1 MPWMDDGAALIRRL
15 LGSPSVRTADDYD
28 TMARQYAG
36 ALLSGDEAEAARLA
50 NALGTAKVRGEFV
63 PPTEADLLTMAE
75 RFPAEQSII
84 GGPVKTAGQSRALS
98 RRPDVGGLS
107 ATDDMTLEDAIAL
120 QQALDQ
126 GAMVRGTMNT
136 AEPALT
142 SGGNIRDDLMSFFGT
157 QAQKQRAGLNPEM
170 MATRGDIDAPII
182 DAIRQDQLLGI
193 AARRAADEADA
204 IDALDE
210 AGPMFPIRE
219 TRTGTDSDTVQDLAR
234 IAGGGALSGA
244 LAYALS
250 QMGTPDEEDETVV
263 MSQEVV
269 EAPMEEEAEGDPLSL
284 AAAAEEEAA
293 ADELTDMVADMGGG
307 DPTDSMTPPAGRVMG
322 PEDLAA
328 FGLRLVQ
335 PDVLED
341 GPSDTADLVAES
353 RPIPASTP
361 VAVKRTAVYRPRRT
375 SRGRRRKPNYGYS
388 RAMNPSQRGGRR

>member
-15 LGSPSVRTADDYD
+15 LGSPSIRSADDYD

-50 NALGTAKVRGEFV
+50 NMLGTAKVQGEFV

-75 RFPAEQSII
+75 RFPADQSII
-84 GGPVKTAGQSRALS
+84 GGPVKTVGQSRALS

-107 ATDDMTLEDAIAL
+107 ATDDLTLEDAIAL

-142 SGGNIRDDLMSFFGT
+142 SGGNIRDDLMEFFGT
-157 QAQKQRAGLNPEM
+157 KAQKQRAGLDPEM
-170 MATRGDIDAPII
+170 MATRGDVDAPII

-193 AARRAADEADA
+193 AAQRAADEAAA

-210 AGPMFPIRE
+210 AGPMFPLRE
-219 TRTGTDSDTVQDLAR
+219 ARTGTDSSTSED
-234 IAGGGALSGA
+234 IAKLSGGGALAGG

-250 QMGTPDEEDETVV
+250 QMGSPDEETVV
-263 MSQEVV
+263 MSQEVADGEV
-269 EAPMEEEAEGDPLSL
+269 GDGDDPLDL
-284 AAAAEEEAA
+284 AAAAEAASASDDA
-293 ADELTDMVADMGGG
+293 ADMIPDIGDG
-307 DPTDSMTPPAGRVMG
+307 DPADGMATPAGRVMG
-322 PEDLAA
+322 PDDLAA
-328 FGLRLVQ
+328 FGLNLVQ

-353 RPIPASTP
+353 RPIPDSTP
-361 VAVKRTAVYRPRRT
+361 VAVKRTTVIRRPVRT
-375 SRGRRRKPNYGYS
+375 SRGRRKPNYGYS
-388 RAMNPSQRGGRR
+388 RAMNPSQRGRRR

>member
-1 MPWMDDGAALIRRL
+1 MPWMDDGAAFIRRL
-15 LGSPSVRTADDYD
+15 LGAPAIRTADDYD

-50 NALGTAKVRGEFV
+50 NMLGTAKVQGEFV

-75 RFPAEQSII
+75 RFPADQSII

-107 ATDDMTLEDAIAL
+107 ATDDLTLEDAIAL

-142 SGGNIRDDLMSFFGT
+142 SGGNIRDDLMEFFGT
-157 QAQKQRAGLNPEM
+157 KAQKQRAGLDPEM
-170 MATRGDIDAPII
+170 MATRGDVDAPII

-193 AARRAADEADA
+193 AAKRAADEAAA

-210 AGPMFPIRE
+210 AGPMFPVRE
-219 TRTGTDSDTVQDLAR
+219 TRTGTDSDMVQDLAR
-234 IAGGGALSGA
+234 LSGGGALAGG

-250 QMGTPDEEDETVV
+250 QMGSPDEEAVV
-263 MSQEVV
+263 MPQEV
-269 EAPMEEEAEGDPLSL
+269 ADGDIGDGDDPLDL
-284 AAAAEEEAA
+284 AAAAEEEAQL
-293 ADELTDMVADMGGG
+293 ADVEEMIPDIGDG
-307 DPTDSMTPPAGRVMG
+307 DPADGMATPAGRVMG

-328 FGLRLVQ
+328 FGLKLVQ

-353 RPIPASTP
+353 RPIPDSTP
-361 VAVKRTAVYRPRRT
+361 VAVKRTTVYRRPVRT
-375 SRGRRRKPNYGYS
+375 SRGRRRRPNYGYS
-388 RAMNPSQRGGRR
+388 RAMNPSQRGYRRRR